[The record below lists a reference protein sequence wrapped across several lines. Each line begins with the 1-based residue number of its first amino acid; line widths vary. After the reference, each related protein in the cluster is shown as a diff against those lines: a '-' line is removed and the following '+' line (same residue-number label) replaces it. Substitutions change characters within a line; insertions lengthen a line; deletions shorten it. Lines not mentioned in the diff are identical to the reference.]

1 MPQLLTVLEGYVAP
15 DRVPDLRGAYA
26 EAALG
31 PFPPG
36 LIRSLL
42 LQDRR
47 EPTRWRMES
56 LWTSPE
62 ALAALRDIPGEPRG
76 VKIFEAAGV
85 TPELRVFEVADSFS
99 AQTSTA

>member
-1 MPQLLTVLEGYVAP
+1 MPQLVTVLEGQVES
-15 DRVPDLRGAYA
+15 DRVPDLQRAYA
-26 EAALG
+26 DAASG

-62 ALAALRDIPGEPRG
+62 ALAALRDLPGEPRG

-85 TPELRVFEVADSFS
+85 TPELRVFQVAADF
-99 AQTSTA
+99 AVPTTTP